1 MRVPAFSA
9 LLTDAGREVL
19 AGVDPSAAAG
29 DPLATASRLRENPE
43 VAALDPD
50 LPVSELVNA
59 VMTQVSLRER
69 GRAKFGEH
77 ARGMFFTP
85 NGLEQSTRW
94 TVAEYRAGRTARH
107 LPGSLSGDA
116 GPGGASAGDL
126 CCGIGADLLALAG
139 HGVPVEGVDAD
150 PLTVAVARAN
160 IEALGLSAHARVRE
174 GDVNEV
180 GAGDYPLVFCDPAR
194 RGGRGR
200 VFDPAAYSPPWDVA
214 TRLAEGA
221 RAACLKAAPGIPHEV
236 LSPAASAEWIS
247 VDGELKETALW
258 FGALGFAA
266 SGLEASGDA
275 SPAGGPRRRA
285 TVLHER
291 AGLLASAGSVA
302 NLDAE
307 PGLGPAP
314 VAPARRYLYDP
325 DPAVVRSHLVAEAAA
340 RVDGA
345 LLDERI
351 AYFTSDRAE
360 RSPLWRVLEVLEF
373 APFSLKRLRSSVR
386 AHKAGTVTIKKR
398 GSAVDTEKLRRDLR
412 ASGPESVTIALTRI
426 GERPF
431 YLLCREVEA
440 RQSP

>member
-1 MRVPAFSA
+1 MHVPAFSA

-19 AGVDPSAAAG
+19 GGVDPAAAAR
-29 DPLATASRLRENPE
+29 DPLATASKLRTDPR

-69 GRAKFGEH
+69 GRAKFGEN
-77 ARGMFFTP
+77 AGRMFFTP
-85 NGLEQSTRW
+85 NGLEQSTRR
-94 TVAEYRAGRTARH
+94 TVAEYRAERTARH
-107 LPGSLSGDA
+107 LPSSVGGDA
-116 GPGGASAGDL
+116 VAGDL
-126 CCGIGADLLALAG
+126 CCGIGADLLALAA

-160 IEALGLSAHARVRE
+160 IEAMGLTEYARVRE
-174 GDVNEV
+174 GDVNAV
-180 GAGDYPLVFCDPAR
+180 GVGDHPLLFCDPAR

-200 VFDPAAYSPPWDVA
+200 VFDPSAYSPPWDVA

-221 RAACLKAAPGIPHEV
+221 EAACLKAAPGIPHEA

-258 FGALGFAA
+258 FGGLGF
-266 SGLEASGDA
+266 G
-275 SPAGGPRRRA
+275 PGGPRRRA

-291 AGLLASAGSVA
+291 EGLLASEGAVA
-302 NLDAE
+302 HLDEE
-307 PGLGPAP
+307 PDPGPAP

-373 APFSLKRLRSSVR
+373 SPFSLKRLRSSVR

-412 ASGPESVTIALTRI
+412 ASGPESVTVVLTRI
-426 GERPF
+426 GEKPF
-431 YLLCREVEA
+431 YLLCRETGA
-440 RQSP
+440 A

>member
-19 AGVDPSAAAG
+19 AGVDPAAATK
-29 DPLATASRLRENPE
+29 DPLATASRLRENPR
-43 VAALDPD
+43 VASLDPG

-59 VMTQVSLRER
+59 VMTQVGLRER
-69 GRAKFGEH
+69 GRAKFGES
-77 ARGMFFTP
+77 AGRMFFTP
-85 NGLEQSTRW
+85 DGLEQSTRR
-94 TVAEYRAGRTARH
+94 TVAEYRAERTARN
-107 LPGSLSGDA
+107 LPAAVSGGTGA
-116 GPGGASAGDL
+116 GGASAGDL

-139 HGVPVEGVDAD
+139 RGVPVEGVDAD

-160 IEALGLSAHARVRE
+160 IEALGLSGHARVRE

-180 GAGDYPLVFCDPAR
+180 AAGDYPLLFCDPAR

-214 TRLAEGA
+214 TRLAEKA
-221 RAACLKAAPGIPHEV
+221 EAACLKAAPGIPHEV

-258 FGALGFAA
+258 FGGLGFGPP
-266 SGLEASGDA
+266 SQ
-275 SPAGGPRRRA
+275 GPRRRA

-291 AGLLASAGSVA
+291 AGLLASEGSVA
-302 NLDAE
+302 HLDAE
-307 PGLGPAP
+307 PDLGPAP
-314 VAPARRYLYDP
+314 VAAARRYLYDP

-360 RSPLWRVLEVLEF
+360 RSPLWRLLEVVEF

-412 ASGPESVTIALTRI
+412 ASGPESVTIVLTRI

-431 YLLCREVEA
+431 YLLCRQIEA
-440 RQSP
+440 PQTP

>member
-9 LLTDAGREVL
+9 LLTEAGREVL
-19 AGVDPSAAAG
+19 AEVDPAAAAK
-29 DPLATASRLRENPE
+29 DPLVTASQLRENPK

-69 GRAKFGEH
+69 GRAKFGEN
-77 ARGMFFTP
+77 AERMFFTP
-85 NGLEQSTRW
+85 NGLEQSTRR
-94 TVAEYRAGRTARH
+94 TVAEYRAERTARH
-107 LPGSLSGDA
+107 LPGSVAVSG
-116 GPGGASAGDL
+116 GGGRASAGDL
-126 CCGIGADLLALAG
+126 CCGVGADLLALAG
-139 HGVPVEGVDAD
+139 RGVSVEGVDAD

-160 IEALGLSAHARVRE
+160 IEALGLSGHARVRE

-180 GAGDYPLVFCDPAR
+180 TAGDYPLLFCDPAR

-214 TRLAEGA
+214 TRLAERA
-221 RAACLKAAPGIPHEV
+221 EAACLKAAPGIPHEV

-258 FGALGFAA
+258 FGTLGF
-266 SGLEASGDA
+266 G
-275 SPAGGPRRRA
+275 AGGSSAARRA

-291 AGLLASAGSVA
+291 AGLLASEGPVA
-302 NLDAE
+302 HLDEE
-307 PGLGPAP
+307 PDLGPAP
-314 VAPARRYLYDP
+314 VAAARRYLYDP

-373 APFSLKRLRSSVR
+373 APFSLKRLRAAVR
-386 AHKAGTVTIKKR
+386 ARKAGTVTIKKR

-412 ASGPESVTIALTRI
+412 ARGPESVTVVLTRI

-431 YLLCREVEA
+431 SLLCREVEA
-440 RQSP
+440 PRTA

>member
-19 AGVDPSAAAG
+19 AGVDPAAAAKN
-29 DPLATASRLRENPE
+29 PLATASQLRENPK

-50 LPVSELVNA
+50 LPVSELVHA

-69 GRAKFGEH
+69 GRAKFGEN
-77 ARGMFFTP
+77 AERMFFTP
-85 NGLEQSTRW
+85 NGLEQSTRR
-94 TVAEYRAGRTARH
+94 TVAEYRAERTARH
-107 LPGSLSGDA
+107 LPGSVAVSG
-116 GPGGASAGDL
+116 GGGARAGDL
-126 CCGIGADLLALAG
+126 CCGIGADLLALARR
-139 HGVPVEGVDAD
+139 GVWVEGVDAD

-160 IEALGLSAHARVRE
+160 IEALGLSGHARVRE

-180 GAGDYPLVFCDPAR
+180 GAGDYPLLFCDPAR

-214 TRLAEGA
+214 TRLAERA
-221 RAACLKAAPGIPHEV
+221 EAACLKAAPGIPHEV

-258 FGALGFAA
+258 FGTLGFGAEG
-266 SGLEASGDA
+266 SGGAVA
-275 SPAGGPRRRA
+275 RRRA

-291 AGLLASAGSVA
+291 AGLLASEGSVA
-302 NLDAE
+302 HLDEE
-307 PGLGPAP
+307 PDLGPAP
-314 VAPARRYLYDP
+314 VAAARRYLYDP

-373 APFSLKRLRSSVR
+373 APFSLKRLRAAVR
-386 AHKAGTVTIKKR
+386 TRKAGTVTIKKR
-398 GSAVDTEKLRRDLR
+398 GSAVDTEKLRRELR
-412 ASGPESVTIALTRI
+412 ASGPESVTVVLTRI
-426 GERPF
+426 GEKPF
-431 YLLCREVEA
+431 SLLCREVEA
-440 RQSP
+440 PRTA